1 MQLTVQREALMRP
14 LAVAHRIVERR
25 NTIPI
30 LSHLRLGADTGSL
43 TIRSTDLDI
52 EAASTCEADIQEPGV
67 TTVPAHTLRD
77 IVSKLPQGAELRLRE
92 DRGAGQL
99 TLTSGRAR
107 FKLPTLPVEDYPD
120 LQAGEMPHRF
130 IIPVLDMARM
140 VREISFAISTEETR
154 YYLNGI
160 YLHAPDGAERAE
172 GLVGVATDGHRLA
185 RARLPRPHGA
195 EGMPGVIL
203 PRKLVAE
210 IGKLADGDGGPEFA
224 VALSP
229 TKIRITRDG
238 TSLTSKLID
247 GTFPDYERVIPK
259 DNPHTLAADGKALTT
274 VLDRVTT
281 ISSGSSRAVKVAL
294 EDERIVL
301 TQQNPDTGEAT
312 EEADAK
318 FDGAAMQIG
327 FNGKYLF
334 DILTLLDSEHIEAR
348 FGDPG
353 APTLWR
359 RRGDELL
366 TVVLMP
372 MRV

>member
-14 LAVAHRIVERR
+14 LAVTHRIVERR

-30 LSHLRLGADTGSL
+30 LSHLRLGAEAKAL
-43 TIRSTDLDI
+43 TIRGTDLDI
-52 EAASTCEADIQEPGV
+52 EAASTCEAQIEEPGT

-77 IVSKLPQGAELRLRE
+77 IVAKLPQGAEVRLRE
-92 DRGAGQL
+92 DRGSGHL
-99 TLTSGRAR
+99 VLTSGRAR

-120 LQAGEMPHRF
+120 LQAGELPHRF
-130 IIPVLDMARM
+130 VIPVLDMARM

-185 RARLPRPHGA
+185 RARLPRPDGA
-195 EGMPGVIL
+195 EGMPGIIL

-210 IGKLADGDGGPEFA
+210 IGKLADGDGGPEFV

-229 TKIRITRDG
+229 NKIRITRDS

-259 DNPHTLAADGKALTT
+259 SHPHTLSADGKVMSA

-281 ISSGSSRAVKVAL
+281 VSSNSSRAVKLAI

-301 TQQNPDTGEAT
+301 SQQNPDTGEAT

-327 FNGKYLF
+327 FNGKYLSE
-334 DILTLLDSEHIEAR
+334 ILTLLDSEHIEAR
-348 FGDPG
+348 LGGPGDP
-353 APTLWR
+353 TIWR